1 HCEVVVCDASD
12 NSSECRHGC
21 EQSRHRRS
29 VDGPYTKAT
38 RIVQGPLL
46 LASEGGEQLEMLR
59 MQTGK
64 DAMKTAS
71 GLFTSVL
78 SAVSLV
84 MLLGLFVLGV
94 VLVKVMRKQNHQEYR
109 PLPNP
114 IGARVT

>member
-1 HCEVVVCDASD
+1 
-12 NSSECRHGC
+12 
-21 EQSRHRRS
+21 
-29 VDGPYTKAT
+29 
-38 RIVQGPLL
+38 
-46 LASEGGEQLEMLR
+46 QLEMLR

-71 GLFTSVL
+71 SLFTSVL

-84 MLLGLFVLGV
+84 MLLGLIVLGV

-114 IGARVT
+114 IGASVT